1 MYDDVGYPE
10 VLDVLGADVDLP
22 ALPVGTG
29 VDGHPA
35 LLPLE
40 LVAQPDGHNLGH
52 IEIRRRHGNISF
64 YRFMVINFTY
74 FRDGKFKR
82 YCQR

>member
-10 VLDVLGADVDLP
+10 VLDVLGADVNLP
-22 ALPVGTG
+22 ALPVCTG
-29 VDGHPA
+29 IDGHPA

-52 IEIRRRHGNISF
+52 IEIRRRHGQ
-64 YRFMVINFTY
+64 Y
-74 FRDGKFKR
+74 FFLPIYGHQFHLFPRR
-82 YCQR
+82 EV